1 MMYIT
6 GPLTMD
12 MLEDYKWC
20 DESNAKVEYVVEWLP
35 LVHKYFTDD
44 SRKALLVIYCESSGI
59 EDAVGKNKNG
69 TKDVGL
75 WQFNDDTWSWLK
87 DKLNITSKRTNAKVS
102 TAVASWLVYNDGWH
116 HWNASRH
123 CWERQYNKIMS
134 VHADGLMRKAHRQ
147 MKENF
152 KQTGFYETNAE
163 RIKRESKLQQK
174 QAI

>member
-1 MMYIT
+1 MIYIT
-6 GPLTMD
+6 GPLTTD

-35 LVHKYFTDD
+35 LVHKYFTMDD

-59 EDAVGKNKNG
+59 ETAVGKNTNG
-69 TKDVGL
+69 TKDIGL

-87 DKLNITSKRTNAKVS
+87 NKLNITSKRTDAKVS

-123 CWERQYNKIMS
+123 CWER
-134 VHADGLMRKAHRQ
+134 
-147 MKENF
+147 
-152 KQTGFYETNAE
+152 
-163 RIKRESKLQQK
+163 
-174 QAI
+174 

>member
-6 GPLTMD
+6 GPLTTD
-12 MLEDYKWC
+12 MLEDYRWC
-20 DESNAKVEYVVEWLP
+20 DESNAKVEYVAEWLP

-44 SRKALLVIYCESSGI
+44 SRQALLVIYCESSGI
-59 EDAVGKNKNG
+59 ETAVGKNTNG

-147 MKENF
+147 MKDNF